1 TRIIRP
7 RKNPVFLFTTNPFIV
22 VHEYLYSGS
31 TNYCNRIVF
40 RKENWRQIAP
50 AIKYNKDNEGNHDD
64 YRYNEEIF
72 LVLIHF

>member
-1 TRIIRP
+1 MEITFELMHLL
-7 RKNPVFLFTTNPFIV
+7 NLD
-22 VHEYLYSGS
+22 SGP
-31 TNYCNRIVF
+31 TNYCDWVVF
-40 RKENWRQIAP
+40 RKENWRQITP